1 MRSVSPGAL
10 ENRVRREFEEI
21 PGVSLT
27 LAQAG
32 RLFGLSAEVCEQVLS
47 SLVSEGVIAV
57 STDRRY
63 AITPKSA

>member
-1 MRSVSPGAL
+1 MDHAL
-10 ENRVRREFEEI
+10 QTRVRCEFEEI

-47 SLVSEGVIAV
+47 TLVSEGVIAMT
-57 STDRRY
+57 SDRHY
-63 AITPKSA
+63 IIAPKRG